1 MTDKEAIKILQN
13 HNCWR
18 RDEIPLNQT
27 IYTAK
32 ELGIAIDIVTSDLRS
47 LEAENALL
55 KKTLTG
61 EDEGTIAYL
70 DGVAEGRKHKDA
82 LVAAAYRAA
91 ANVASGL
98 GYGGEIADKILSLT
112 PADAEKAL
120 RDFGMEVSSGVN
132 EMLKERLR
140 LAFDKSSLEQIVDE
154 VMKK

>member
-1 MTDKEAIKILQN
+1 MTDNEKL
-13 HNCWR
+13 
-18 RDEIPLNQT
+18 
-27 IYTAK
+27 
-32 ELGIAIDIVTSDLRS
+32 
-47 LEAENALL
+47 
-55 KKTLTG
+55 
-61 EDEGTIAYL
+61 
-70 DGVAEGRKHKDA
+70 

-154 VMKK
+154 VMKKCPKT